1 MMMMQGVVAR
11 LLATRYDPTTRL
23 HASRARLE
31 DAYGRYRR
39 VLLERRN
46 LEAIIAPADGGGGLL
61 EAAVDRKRAD
71 VADTL
76 HLLARALAAHRRAL
90 VTVGGGAERSAA

>member
-1 MMMMQGVVAR
+1 MMQGVVAR

-46 LEAIIAPADGGGGLL
+46 LEAIAASSAGGGGGLL

-71 VADTL
+71 VADAL

>member
-1 MMMMQGVVAR
+1 MRGVVTR
-11 LLATRYDPTTRL
+11 LLATRYDPATQL
-23 HASRARLE
+23 YASRAWLE

-46 LEAIIAPADGGGGLL
+46 LEAIAAASADGRGLL

-71 VADTL
+71 VADAL

-90 VTVGGGAERSAA
+90 VTVEEGGAERSAA